1 METKKNFRE
10 TFLLLKA
17 KVQKAIDSFATA
29 QNDGL
34 KLAFL
39 KNECIGLEVNIDREL
54 FQIST
59 AQDFSTFFAAVDEN
73 KYAVSVTL
81 LTNEKNRVA
90 ALYDKVC
97 AAHFSA

>member
-1 METKKNFRE
+1 MERKKIFRE
-10 TFLLLKA
+10 TFPLLKA
-17 KVQKAIDSFATA
+17 KVQKAIDSYETA
-29 QNDGL
+29 QKDEL

-39 KNECIGLEVNIDREL
+39 KNECIALEVTIDKEL

-59 AQDFSTFFAAVDEN
+59 AQDFSTLFAAVDEN

-81 LTNEKNRVA
+81 LTNEKNRVT